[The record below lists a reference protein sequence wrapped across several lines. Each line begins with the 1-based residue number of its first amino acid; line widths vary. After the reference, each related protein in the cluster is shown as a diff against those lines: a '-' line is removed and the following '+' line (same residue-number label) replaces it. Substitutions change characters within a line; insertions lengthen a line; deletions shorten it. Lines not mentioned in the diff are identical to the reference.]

1 MKAFRSEYSHLGELR
16 SFAPASVPMVALTA
30 TATAATRRTISKS
43 LGLRNAAMILEQPKR
58 HNIKSAVI
66 CIKEKDVFRTFKWV
80 LDGLCEQR
88 GEYNK
93 TIIFYRTKKQ
103 CNSLYARFEQT
114 MAPNSAD
121 NRYFAK
127 FHAQTDEDVKTEIVK
142 DFKEE
147 SSRIRVLFVMV
158 AFGMG
163 MDVHSVHTVI
173 QYGPPY
179 DIEEYIQESGRA
191 GRDGKPSISI
201 IVSYPGAAKLSH
213 PDASIKEFMSPT
225 SGWQVAAMSQFE
237 GDSGTSVSN
246 ITPHKC

>member
-1 MKAFRSEYSHLGELR
+1 
-16 SFAPASVPMVALTA
+16 
-30 TATAATRRTISKS
+30 
-43 LGLRNAAMILEQPKR
+43 
-58 HNIKSAVI
+58 
-66 CIKEKDVFRTFKWV
+66 
-80 LDGLCEQR
+80 
-88 GEYNK
+88 
-93 TIIFYRTKKQ
+93 
-103 CNSLYARFEQT
+103 

-173 QYGPPY
+173 HYGPPY

-213 PDASIKEFMSPT
+213 PDASIKEFMSAT
-225 SGWQVAAMSQFE
+225 SCRRVAAMSQFE
-237 GDSGTSVSN
+237 GDSATSVSN
-246 ITPHKC
+246 ITPHKCCDICAAVCECGDSDCKECTLSEIGLSAINKSTLAANIHPTRVVSVEERASLEHRLIAYRKNILEMDEHFLAG